1 MGLLSPGL
9 LLCFLQVSFT
19 HSARLGLTGCSWS
32 HHPWQL
38 SLSSPFSGSSL
49 TNGSS
54 GVGAGVLKAK
64 GRTTSV
70 KGLQASEG
78 QRCRLGSHKSGLGIV
93 GCKSG
98 ENSQQRKTI
107 PCLKQGGQMG

>member
-1 MGLLSPGL
+1 MATLTVLSRAPL
-9 LLCFLQVSFT
+9 
-19 HSARLGLTGCSWS
+19 
-32 HHPWQL
+32 
-38 SLSSPFSGSSL
+38 FSGSSL

-70 KGLQASEG
+70 KGLQATEG
-78 QRCRLGSHKSGLGIV
+78 QRCRLGSHKSGLRIV

-98 ENSQQRKTI
+98 ENSQPRKTI
-107 PCLKQGGQMG
+107 PCFKQGGQVG